1 MQTQNIKDEFEFDG
15 VLAAADIPE
24 IEDYDSVEE
33 VVAEEFNYQQ
43 SGRYFCQS
51 F

>member
-1 MQTQNIKDEFEFDG
+1 MQTQNITDDLEFEG

-24 IEDYDSVEE
+24 IDEPDSIDD